1 MAYSN
6 KEEPAYWVE
15 KPLAEDYSSV
25 NDWIDVRTVS
35 SGSFYLTW
43 VDAAA
48 TDAVVKCQETH
59 DKTDTTGFDI
69 SGATVTIGA
78 ATGTGL
84 IKLSAID
91 SPYIRLV
98 IVDNA
103 ESAGTVNARYFFK
116 GAR

>member
-6 KEEPAYWVE
+6 MENPSYWAAKSLVD
-15 KPLAEDYSSV
+15 DYASV
-25 NDWIDVRTVS
+25 TDWIDVRTVNN
-35 SGSFYLTW
+35 GSFYLTW
-43 VDAAA
+43 AGAAA
-48 TDAVVKCQETH
+48 TDAVVKAQETH
-59 DKTDTTGFDI
+59 DKTDAVGFDI
-69 SGATVTIGA
+69 ASATVTISA
-78 ATGTGL
+78 PTGTGL